1 MRRMAKPV
9 YVDLRCIYG
18 PQERR
23 NIDISKPG
31 VLDVAGVAN
40 GELHSWFRGLE
51 ARWYGLVSFP
61 VMWASRNPS
70 LGLTLVDQLVPA
82 EALKPRRYNGG
93 SYRR

>member
-18 PQERR
+18 PQGRR

-40 GELHSWFRGLE
+40 GELHS
-51 ARWYGLVSFP
+51 
-61 VMWASRNPS
+61 
-70 LGLTLVDQLVPA
+70 
-82 EALKPRRYNGG
+82 
-93 SYRR
+93 